1 MVSSKADFT
10 CEQLVRDWEKTHDEG
25 VGILRQPS
33 SGLFTVED
41 DMYAVKVR
49 ALLRAEISS
58 WYYGASVDSL
68 QRGNLEEW
76 VAEYF
81 FEYRQVMV
89 DYLAEWAHISDQL
102 QGSNAALSQPSI
114 GSGNVRGCGGHVDGI
129 GHSFGTFVVRWML
142 AHELNRIAS
151 LSLMDPVCFLLVKN
165 DLLLN
170 TQRKVHEDPIG
181 ILATYLVFRELYT
194 AHTLT
199 RNFFW
204 EQNNVWPEEL
214 RNVPTHVSL
223 CGKDFIVPAHSIR
236 RLLEAESAAR
246 LAITREDQ
254 LKKSRLHEQSRN
266 LKKGREDLF
275 QPMRVDWNDDGIHGE
290 ALLNSGWR
298 RNILRG
304 IADVISALRRASARS
319 ITLVTPYFAYAR
331 HMESEGVAG
340 DPALTQPA
348 TPLAASDIAL
358 MYEAMGVDRIVTVD
372 LHEGSLEGCFDVPV
386 TNIDPL
392 GLPLKYFLGKDLHNP
407 VIVAPDST
415 ASDRA
420 FLFWRRLQNHGVNC
434 GLATMVSNRKAQ
446 LAERSPDEAVTIIGK
461 DGEQVIMP
469 SGWKKSL
476 ASLVTK
482 DWLVGDVEGRDC
494 IIVDDIIDSAKRM
507 SRTVK
512 DLRQHGARRIYMY
525 ATHGVLSPAAMER
538 INRRGVTE
546 VVITNSLPF
555 PEHARKSEKIRVL
568 SLGQVLAEVMLRI
581 YEEKSVSQMF
591 WDNQKKEGSKRPS
604 GTATV

>member
-1 MVSSKADFT
+1 MGVALLEEKNKSSNYIPGLGDFSSLITPSPAADEDASATADNESGKKCGPPRPQEQPLRSAMDDEPESEETEEYYVDPGKHKYMKVFA
-10 CEQLVRDWEKTHDEG
+10 CSDSEQLASEICANLSTTKGRAYTGKFADGEVIVKILDE
-25 VGILRQPS
+25 
-33 SGLFTVED
+33 
-41 DMYAVKVR
+41 
-49 ALLRAEISS
+49 
-58 WYYGASVDSL
+58 
-68 QRGNLEEW
+68 
-76 VAEYF
+76 
-81 FEYRQVMV
+81 
-89 DYLAEWAHISDQL
+89 
-102 QGSNAALSQPSI
+102 
-114 GSGNVRGCGGHVDGI
+114 VRGQDCYI
-129 GHSFGTFVVRWML
+129 
-142 AHELNRIAS
+142 I
-151 LSLMDPVCFLLVKN
+151 
-165 DLLLN
+165 
-170 TQRKVHEDPIG
+170 Q
-181 ILATYLVFRELYT
+181 
-194 AHTLT
+194 
-199 RNFFW
+199 
-204 EQNNVWPEEL
+204 
-214 RNVPTHVSL
+214 
-223 CGKDFIVPAHSIR
+223 
-236 RLLEAESAAR
+236 
-246 LAITREDQ
+246 
-254 LKKSRLHEQSRN
+254 
-266 LKKGREDLF
+266 
-275 QPMRVDWNDDGIHGE
+275 
-290 ALLNSGWR
+290 
-298 RNILRG
+298 
-304 IADVISALRRASARS
+304 ISALRRASARS
-319 ITLVTPYFAYAR
+319 ITLVTPYFAYARWVTR

-434 GLATMVSNRKAQ
+434 GLATMVSNRK
-446 LAERSPDEAVTIIGK
+446 LGK
-461 DGEQVIMP
+461 REFLLLISRDF
-469 SGWKKSL
+469 
-476 ASLVTK
+476 
-482 DWLVGDVEGRDC
+482 GRDC